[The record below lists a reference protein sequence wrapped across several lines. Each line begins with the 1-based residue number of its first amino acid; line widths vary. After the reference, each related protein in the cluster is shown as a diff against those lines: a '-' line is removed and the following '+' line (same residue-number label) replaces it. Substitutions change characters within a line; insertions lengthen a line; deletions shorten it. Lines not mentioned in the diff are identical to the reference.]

1 MQSLARAA
9 NTTRPVASAARL
21 VFDCIQRFGDASS
34 NPVLDVLKDAP
45 DFIQGQKYPQPALAF
60 AGGRWRTYYHSHPL
74 TGVEP
79 EEHGHFH
86 LFVQHDEAD
95 GEPAWTHLAA
105 LAMDRDGQPLRWFA
119 TNRWVT
125 GGQWGEHERL
135 LSAVDALAPA
145 SEPGVLQQWLAAMMQ
160 LYRTELDTLLCS
172 RDAQLV
178 GRLAACPAEQ
188 VLADRSLYEL
198 AQSPVDL
205 RLKLTSQL
213 KGEI

>member
-1 MQSLARAA
+1 VQSVARAA
-9 NTTRPVASAARL
+9 HTTPSAVSAARL
-21 VFDCIQRFGDASS
+21 VFDCIQRFGDAAG
-34 NPVLDVLKDAP
+34 NPVLEVLKGVP

-60 AGGRWRTYYHSHPL
+60 AGGRCRTYYHSHPL

-79 EEHGHFH
+79 AEHGHFH
-86 LFVQHDEAD
+86 LFVQHDDAVSD
-95 GEPAWTHLAA
+95 PAWTHLAA

-125 GGQWGEHERL
+125 GGPWGEHERL

-145 SEPGVLQQWLAAMMQ
+145 SEQGILPQWLAAMMQ
-160 LYRTELDTLLCS
+160 LYRTELDALLCS

-178 GRLAACPAEQ
+178 RRLAACPAEQ

-198 AQSPVDL
+198 AQSPIDL

-213 KGEI
+213 RGEI